1 MDAFN
6 YMKYL
11 ISFVIGVL
19 VPVSFYQQ
27 DLAPGDS
34 RAAVESK
41 LTSQIQEIDYTF
53 CDNRP

>member
-1 MDAFN
+1 
-6 YMKYL
+6 MKYL